1 MVGPRARGCPVHRVA
16 DTEKVPV
23 SLNSQQA
30 QVEYLLHAQEQLVG
44 ARHYL
49 AWQGKLVLPELGRRV
64 VEIGCGI
71 GNFIGLLLDRETVIG
86 VDREP
91 AYLDSLRRRYGQH
104 ANLHTFA
111 LDAGG
116 DDLSGLARFQPDCC
130 VALNVLEHI
139 EDDRAALANMAA
151 ILPPTGVIVLI
162 VPAFPAL
169 YGPVDRNLGHYRR
182 YTRTSLARVAE
193 AAGLR
198 VRKARYFNSVG
209 FFGWWFHAHVTR
221 LEVHPP
227 THIQTFDR
235 WIVPWLS
242 RLEQHARPP
251 FGQSLLAVLEE
262 I

>member
-1 MVGPRARGCPVHRVA
+1 MAGARTRRSPAPGVT

-23 SLNSQQA
+23 SLNPRQA

-44 ARHYL
+44 ARRYL
-49 AWQGKLVLPELGRRV
+49 AWQGELVLPELGQRV

-71 GNFIGLLLDRETVIG
+71 GNFTGLLLDRHTVIG
-86 VDREP
+86 VDPEP
-91 AYLDSLRRRYGQH
+91 AYLDNLRHRYGQH

-111 LDAGG
+111 LEAGS
-116 DDLSGLARFQPDCC
+116 DDLRALARFHPDSC
-130 VALNVLEHI
+130 VALNVLEHVG
-139 EDDRAALANMAA
+139 DDRQALVNMAS
-151 ILPPTGVIVLI
+151 ILPPAAVIVLI

-182 YTRTSLARVAE
+182 YTRASLARVAE
-193 AAGLR
+193 AAGLQ

-227 THIQTFDR
+227 THIQAFDR

-242 RLEQHARPP
+242 RLERHVTPP
-251 FGQSLLAVLEE
+251 FGQSLLAVLEKR
-262 I
+262 